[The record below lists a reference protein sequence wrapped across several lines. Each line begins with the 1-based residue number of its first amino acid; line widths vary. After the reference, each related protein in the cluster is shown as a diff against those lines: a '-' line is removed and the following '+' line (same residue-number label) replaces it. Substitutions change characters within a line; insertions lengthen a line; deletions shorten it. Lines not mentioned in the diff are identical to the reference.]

1 MKQRICVMTA
11 GHLSTCP
18 RMLKAADALAEAGY
32 RVRVVSARHT
42 GWAAASDAEV
52 CRRRAGAWDWRVVD
66 VSRGGTLATG
76 AWTGARR
83 RGAEGLAC
91 LAGPARLP
99 LWLAER
105 AFSRVHPELVRAAL
119 EQPADLF
126 YGGTTGALG
135 AAAEAARR
143 AGAPYG
149 LDLEDFHSGEQEPG
163 PWAGTVHGLAVRIE
177 RAVLPTARFL
187 TTSSEA
193 IAAAYARAY
202 GLRPLV
208 VHNVFPLPAEPPDT
222 APAPGEGL
230 RLYWFSQTIGP
241 GRGLEDAVRAMG
253 LAAIPGELH
262 LRGRAMPPY
271 LLELE
276 RLAEVVAP
284 ALKIVV
290 HEPGPPDAMVPLCAG
305 LDVGLSLEPPRV
317 LNRRLCLSN
326 KAFTYMLAGL
336 AVVFTDT
343 ESQRPLAAG
352 IGAGAILYAAGDI
365 QTLAAGLRR
374 WAEDK
379 ALLHR
384 ARAAAWEAAKRR
396 WHWEHPA
403 ERGALL
409 AAVGGALAAGA
420 LGR

>member
-1 MKQRICVMTA
+1 
-11 GHLSTCP
+11 
-18 RMLKAADALAEAGY
+18 
-32 RVRVVSARHT
+32 
-42 GWAAASDAEV
+42 
-52 CRRRAGAWDWRVVD
+52 
-66 VSRGGTLATG
+66 
-76 AWTGARR
+76 
-83 RGAEGLAC
+83 
-91 LAGPARLP
+91 
-99 LWLAER
+99 
-105 AFSRVHPELVRAAL
+105 
-119 EQPADLF
+119 
-126 YGGTTGALG
+126 
-135 AAAEAARR
+135 
-143 AGAPYG
+143 
-149 LDLEDFHSGEQEPG
+149 
-163 PWAGTVHGLAVRIE
+163 
-177 RAVLPTARFL
+177 
-187 TTSSEA
+187 
-193 IAAAYARAY
+193 
-202 GLRPLV
+202 
-208 VHNVFPLPAEPPDT
+208 
-222 APAPGEGL
+222 
-230 RLYWFSQTIGP
+230 
-241 GRGLEDAVRAMG
+241 
-253 LAAIPGELH
+253 
-262 LRGRAMPPY
+262 MPPY

-409 AAVGGALAAGA
+409 AAVGGALAGGA
-420 LGR
+420 PGR

>member
-1 MKQRICVMTA
+1 MTQRVCVITA

-42 GWAAASDAEV
+42 LWAEEADRDV
-52 CRRRAGAWDWRVVD
+52 RRRRTGAWDWTVVD
-66 VSRGGTLATG
+66 VSRDSARARNLVTG
-76 AWTGARR
+76 LRR
-83 RGAEGLAC
+83 RAAERLAR
-91 LAGPARLP
+91 LAGAASLP
-99 LWLAER
+99 LWLAAR

-119 EQPADLF
+119 EQPADLY
-126 YGGTTGALG
+126 YGGTTGALA

-143 AGAPYG
+143 ARVPYG

-163 PWAGTVHGLAVRIE
+163 PLAEAIHALAVRVE
-177 RAVLPTARFL
+177 RAVLPGARVL

-193 IAAAYARAY
+193 IAGAYVRDY
-202 GLRPLV
+202 GVEAVV
-208 VHNVFPLPAEPPDT
+208 VHNVFPLPASPPDT
-222 APAPGEGL
+222 TPAPGEGL

-253 LAAIPGELH
+253 LGSIPGELH
-262 LRGRAMPPY
+262 LRGRALPAY

-276 RLAEVVAP
+276 RLASAEAPGLKLVIHAP
-284 ALKIVV
+284 A
-290 HEPGPPDAMVPLCAG
+290 PPDDMVPLCAG
-305 LDVGLSLEPPRV
+305 FDVGLALEPPHV
-317 LNRRLCLSN
+317 FNRRLCLSN
-326 KAFTYMLAGL
+326 KAFTYMLGGL
-336 AVVFTDT
+336 AIAFTDT
-343 ESQRPLAAG
+343 ESQRPLAG
-352 IGAGAILYAAGDI
+352 DLGAGAILHAPGDVGA
-365 QTLAAGLRR
+365 LAAGLRR

-384 ARAAAWEAAKRR
+384 ARTAAWDAAARR

-409 AAVGGALAAGA
+409 DAVGEAL
-420 LGR
+420 RR